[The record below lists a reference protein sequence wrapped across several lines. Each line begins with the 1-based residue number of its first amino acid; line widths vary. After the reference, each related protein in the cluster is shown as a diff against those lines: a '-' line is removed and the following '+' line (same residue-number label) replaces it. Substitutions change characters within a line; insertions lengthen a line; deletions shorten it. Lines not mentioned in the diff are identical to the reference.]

1 MFVGAHSNL
10 HEYTVRNCYALFANN
25 FVKIFIPE
33 EEVLNENRNAVEK
46 DDLELDLGRL
56 WKILKRSIIYCVIVA
71 LLVAI
76 AAAVFTQTMIDSQYT
91 ATCSMYVYS
100 NTDRVSTDSSVAS
113 SELEASQQL
122 VETYIVVLESNTVLD
137 AVIESLDLDMSAS
150 SLRSMLSCSQE
161 GDTEIFNVSVTS
173 TDPTEAANIANAIA
187 DIAPDEIVRVVKAG
201 GVEIIDYATVP
212 TGRSYPSISTNI
224 MYGFIGGFVVSF
236 ALFLI
241 RDLTDTTIKTEADIS
256 GFNIN
261 VLGSVPKISTR
272 TRRKEGYG
280 AASEEETLED
290 SNTKKK
296 KTEKT
301 KLRKGGK

>member
-1 MFVGAHSNL
+1 MGENG
-10 HEYTVRNCYALFANN
+10 
-25 FVKIFIPE
+25 
-33 EEVLNENRNAVEK
+33 ENRDFLEI
-46 DDLELDLGRL
+46 DLKRL
-56 WKILKRSIIYCVIVA
+56 WAIFRRSLVYCVIIA
-71 LLVAI
+71 LLAGI

-100 NTDRVSTDSSVAS
+100 NTDRASTDSSVAS

-122 VETYIVVLESNTVLD
+122 VETYIVVLESNTVLN

-150 SLRSMLSCSQE
+150 SLRGMLSCSQE

-224 MYGFIGGFVVSF
+224 MYGLVGGFVVSF
-236 ALFLI
+236 VLFLV
-241 RDLTDTTIKTEADIS
+241 RDLTDTTIKTESDLTSFGIS
-256 GFNIN
+256 I
-261 VLGSVPKISTR
+261 LGSVPKISTR
-272 TRRKEGYG
+272 SKRKEGYG
-280 AASEEETLED
+280 SASEEETMD
-290 SNTKKK
+290 STGAKTGAKK
-296 KTEKT
+296 KT
-301 KLRKGGK
+301 GKIKFGKEDK